1 MKISPNN
8 LAFDFSSYIV
18 SVQLMK
24 YNIKPFLKFNLTLLS
39 GFQTEYDVNVH
50 DLKSKWEYF
59 FDSKIPNFLLARK
72 SKRSYE
78 GKKLAYNVMCYVLP

>member
-1 MKISPNN
+1 MKNSPNN

-50 DLKSKWEYF
+50 DLKSK
-59 FDSKIPNFLLARK
+59 
-72 SKRSYE
+72 
-78 GKKLAYNVMCYVLP
+78 